1 LKERGVFVETDPRQH
16 DATKGQGTMSHDE
29 LLGQIADREVQI
41 QIKGRLMENMAYQ
54 IRTLSNAVIGFS
66 DLLLSEDISQNQ
78 NEYAQEINHAG
89 YGLSALVSEVLDW
102 VGVLSGDLTI
112 QKTACDLTEVVDRL
126 EQIVAAAASEK
137 GLDHRVVRDPMLP
150 EQIFSDDERL
160 LRCLLNLVAIA
171 IRNTPEG
178 SVQVH
183 VVMEE
188 RSLRGRAVRFDVIDS
203 GAGIEAERSEPL
215 LAPRDYQVSSDLGL
229 QVLLDMGLRIT
240 AGPGSAR
247 KLARE
252 KRPLRM
258 RGRPR
263 KHLSRRFCLLRIS
276 RPTGR

>member
-1 LKERGVFVETDPRQH
+1 METDPRQH

-188 RSLRGRAVRFDVIDS
+188 RSLR
-203 GAGIEAERSEPL
+203 
-215 LAPRDYQVSSDLGL
+215 
-229 QVLLDMGLRIT
+229 
-240 AGPGSAR
+240 
-247 KLARE
+247 
-252 KRPLRM
+252 
-258 RGRPR
+258 
-263 KHLSRRFCLLRIS
+263 
-276 RPTGR
+276 